1 MQTIFRL
8 PWCTDPGSDKC
19 AADKAAFHKPRPIPV
34 VEMSILNKLKR
45 KRTDSPEAASLM
57 NSVGGVMK
65 KRRNSA
71 HSGNAQS
78 LGKEAEAT
86 NHVASAS
93 RGMGEEAKVRETK
106 PASPPSRQHEMVEQ
120 PIAEE
125 RHNTSATTPVAPS
138 MSPTQLEQPPVTLA
152 APITTPSI
160 NTDPSVAPPRDTSM
174 APTSRVTPLQHAAK
188 VVDAEFCM
196 EILFKHDE
204 LRLIEQELAKCQ
216 VALECLRRCHYNPYP
231 GVNSPSENVSNGVGS
246 ALQPPPGY
254 TRPRYPTPYGANDNM
269 YTRHYAR
276 WLRQDPQFDPAPV
289 RQAMTHNSGG
299 QSTRATEGRSTRN
312 STCDGAAASNVR
324 SSRGSGSNFSAL
336 PDFPPS
342 LSRDKTQL
350 GPLVIRRAADGQHV
364 KLICNDCERGDFS
377 SIQGFLNHCRI
388 KHHKDYKSHEAAAV
402 DCGRSLDADDS
413 HATIGGERHDPERRS
428 GAAAAASGAASVHPL
443 NRSELPPRK
452 PMTKSPSTQKP
463 RSKNTVQRD
472 ATSSTRVM
480 GPPRSTT
487 ALGDTP
493 MEWTPTYSAQ
503 TGSSISVPGPFVP
516 SPTEPHLSKL
526 MKRKGFK
533 GDLVNM
539 VNQAKQKIDLD
550 SVEPVAEGEL
560 VNEGDTLEVPSDQQA
575 GPTPPSGA
583 RKIATPQSR
592 RSHKQRAGMS
602 PAPLE
607 RPSSR
612 KGHRT
617 APSHLSRTNLS
628 QANLLSTLSH
638 EDETPESPMDLSPH
652 TIESNPGLISDHS
665 DHSDADDDDPESA
678 AAVHH
683 HHHRIEGSPAHG
695 FNGATAHLPGDP
707 ALPTP
712 LHSRRGP
719 DLMAPACGAKEMEV
733 DVEVEQD
740 DEGVVIRPKE
750 RKVRFGSPSRK

>member
-57 NSVGGVMK
+57 NSVGG
-65 KRRNSA
+65 
-71 HSGNAQS
+71 
-78 LGKEAEAT
+78 
-86 NHVASAS
+86 
-93 RGMGEEAKVRETK
+93 MGEEAKVRETK
-106 PASPPSRQHEMVEQ
+106 PASLPSRQHEVVEQ

-160 NTDPSVAPPRDTSM
+160 DTDPSVAPPRDTSM

-231 GVNSPSENVSNGVGS
+231 GVNSPSENVSNGVGP

-276 WLRQDPQFDPAPV
+276 WLPQDPQFDPAPV

-472 ATSSTRVM
+472 ATSSTR
-480 GPPRSTT
+480 
-487 ALGDTP
+487 
-493 MEWTPTYSAQ
+493 

-665 DHSDADDDDPESA
+665 DHSDADDDDPES
-678 AAVHH
+678 
-683 HHHRIEGSPAHG
+683 
-695 FNGATAHLPGDP
+695 
-707 ALPTP
+707 
-712 LHSRRGP
+712 
-719 DLMAPACGAKEMEV
+719 
-733 DVEVEQD
+733 
-740 DEGVVIRPKE
+740 
-750 RKVRFGSPSRK
+750 

>member
-19 AADKAAFHKPRPIPV
+19 AADKAAFHKPRPIPL
-34 VEMSILNKLKR
+34 VEMSMLNKLKR
-45 KRTDSPEAASLM
+45 KRTDSPEPASLM
-57 NSVGGVMK
+57 NSVGGVIK

-71 HSGNAQS
+71 HGRNAQS
-78 LGKEAEAT
+78 LGKEAEVL

-93 RGMGEEAKVRETK
+93 RGMGEEVKVQDTK
-106 PASPPSRQHEMVEQ
+106 TASPPARQHEMVEQ
-120 PIAEE
+120 PIAKE
-125 RHNTSATTPVAPS
+125 HHDTSAITPVVPPI
-138 MSPTQLEQPPVTLA
+138 SPTQLEQPPVTLA
-152 APITTPSI
+152 APTTTQSM
-160 NTDPSVAPPRDTSM
+160 APPRDTSM
-174 APTSRVTPLQHAAK
+174 DLTSRVTPLQQAAK

-231 GVNSPSENVSNGVGS
+231 GVNSPSENVSNGVGP

-254 TRPRYPTPYGANDNM
+254 TRPRYPTPYGVNDNM

-276 WLRQDPQFDPAPV
+276 WLPQDPQFDPAPV

-312 STCDGAAASNVR
+312 STGDGAAASNAR

-342 LSRDKTQL
+342 SSRDKTQL

-413 HATIGGERHDPERRS
+413 HAAIGGEHHDPERRP
-428 GAAAAASGAASVHPL
+428 GAAAAAAASGTTSVHPL

-452 PMTKSPSTQKP
+452 PTTKSPSTQKP
-463 RSKNTVQRD
+463 RSKNTVKRD
-472 ATSSTRVM
+472 ATLSTHVM
-480 GPPRSTT
+480 GPPRPTT
-487 ALGDTP
+487 ASADTP
-493 MEWTPTYSAQ
+493 MEWTPTHSAQ
-503 TGSSISVPGPFVP
+503 TGSSISAPGPFVP
-516 SPTEPHLSKL
+516 SPTEPHLSNL

-539 VNQAKQKIDLD
+539 VYQAKQKIDLD

-560 VNEGDTLEVPSDQQA
+560 ANEGDTLEVPSDQQA
-575 GPTPPSGA
+575 APTPPSGA

-592 RSHKQRAGMS
+592 RSHKQRARMS

-607 RPSSR
+607 RPSSQ

-638 EDETPESPMDLSPH
+638 EEEVPESPMDLSPH

-665 DHSDADDDDPESA
+665 DHSDADDDDDPESVA
-678 AAVHH
+678 AAHH
-683 HHHRIEGSPAHG
+683 HHHHNIEGSSPQG
-695 FNGATAHLPGDP
+695 FNGATAHLPGGP

-712 LHSRRGP
+712 FHGRRGP
-719 DLMAPACGAKEMEV
+719 DLMAPACGAEEMEL